1 MARKYNEISEL
12 YKQTLKKIV
21 SSPQNWEAFLRSAC
35 RNYKLRFDEQVL
47 IFAQRPDVTAV
58 LEIEQWNRWYDR
70 WVNRGTTGIAV
81 FEDNEGRRKRLKY
94 YFDISDTH
102 PGRNSAPVPLWKMR
116 EEYTQEVT
124 AALENSFGA
133 LEDTAS
139 FPHAVLSAAKNAVK
153 DNLPNYLSEFQDIA
167 KKSGF
172 TEESAEYFFR
182 NFVQDSVV
190 AMLLTRF
197 GIDPATALGNKRFEG
212 IELFEGEGLL
222 RSLGVATGDIA
233 GRMLSVV
240 SRTILSLNRQKTI
253 AKNLEKV
260 YNTDTKPNRKEKSG

>member
-1 MARKYNEISEL
+1 M
-12 YKQTLKKIV
+12 
-21 SSPQNWEAFLRSAC
+21 RSVRMSRQC
-35 RNYKLRFDEQVL
+35 F
-47 IFAQRPDVTAV
+47 
-58 LEIEQWNRWYDR
+58 EIEQWNRWYDR

-197 GIDPATALGNKRFEG
+197 GIDPATALGNKRFDG
-212 IELFEGEGLL
+212 
-222 RSLGVATGDIA
+222 
-233 GRMLSVV
+233 
-240 SRTILSLNRQKTI
+240 NRI
-253 AKNLEKV
+253 I
-260 YNTDTKPNRKEKSG
+260 